1 MTDGVQ
7 ETTAIMVQTS
17 FTVLDR
23 SSSRG
28 FITARQRS
36 YEKAMFSVMSVCP
49 LGGSH
54 VTTTHNVL
62 DITAQPTP
70 SPSPDMAT
78 PLALHP
84 LLVTSGGH
92 H

>member
-7 ETTAIMVQTS
+7 ETTAIIVQTS

-28 FITARQRS
+28 FITARQTR

-49 LGGSH
+49 LGGEGFPC
-54 VTTTHNVL
+54 
-62 DITAQPTP
+62 DYYP
-70 SPSPDMAT
+70 
-78 PLALHP
+78 
-84 LLVTSGGH
+84 
-92 H
+92 